1 MWNRF
6 KINSSYIF
14 KTAGKWTM
22 AIYAVLGLLA
32 TFVSLEGVLDAFC
45 IVSLTD
51 KIIVSVIILL
61 IAYILCSVIV
71 SLVILNKGIVK
82 VLDAQNGHSV
92 YVLYGNL
99 FDENLLPSSVNR
111 RSICFAVNRCF
122 DTIVDNVI
130 ISAST
135 IHGAIVNACAKVGRH
150 CIINTGST
158 VGHDVVLG
166 DFVHVAPHATV
177 TGAVTV
183 GEGTWIGAGAVVRQ
197 GIHIGKW
204 CMIGAGAVVVKDV
217 PDGVTVVGNPARV
230 IKL

>member
-1 MWNRF
+1 M
-6 KINSSYIF
+6 
-14 KTAGKWTM
+14 
-22 AIYAVLGLLA
+22 
-32 TFVSLEGVLDAFC
+32 
-45 IVSLTD
+45 
-51 KIIVSVIILL
+51 
-61 IAYILCSVIV
+61 
-71 SLVILNKGIVK
+71 
-82 VLDAQNGHSV
+82 
-92 YVLYGNL
+92 VLYGASGHCKVVIDIL
-99 FDENLLPSSVNR
+99 ESLGV
-111 RSICFAVNRCF
+111 SI
-122 DTIVDNVI
+122 DYIVDDNPQVSELLGYAVKRNVGEYDELIVTIGSPNARKKVIESAKVKSYGTAIHPSAI
-130 ISAST
+130 ISPRAT
-135 IHGAIVNACAKVGRH
+135 IGEGTVVISGAIVNACAKVGRH

-230 IKL
+230 ILTGGGKNQIVINQLHLGGCLYAA

>member
-1 MWNRF
+1 M
-6 KINSSYIF
+6 
-14 KTAGKWTM
+14 
-22 AIYAVLGLLA
+22 
-32 TFVSLEGVLDAFC
+32 
-45 IVSLTD
+45 
-51 KIIVSVIILL
+51 
-61 IAYILCSVIV
+61 
-71 SLVILNKGIVK
+71 
-82 VLDAQNGHSV
+82 
-92 YVLYGNL
+92 VLYGASGHCKVVIDIL
-99 FDENLLPSSVNR
+99 ESMGIPIDY
-111 RSICFAVNRCF
+111 
-122 DTIVDNVI
+122 IVDDDPNVNELLGFDVRRDVGEYDELI
-130 ISAST
+130 VTIGSPKARKKIVESTKVKSYGTVVHPSAIVSPRAT
-135 IHGAIVNACAKVGRH
+135 IGEGTVVIPGAIINSCAKVGKH

-158 VGHDVVLG
+158 LEHDVVLG